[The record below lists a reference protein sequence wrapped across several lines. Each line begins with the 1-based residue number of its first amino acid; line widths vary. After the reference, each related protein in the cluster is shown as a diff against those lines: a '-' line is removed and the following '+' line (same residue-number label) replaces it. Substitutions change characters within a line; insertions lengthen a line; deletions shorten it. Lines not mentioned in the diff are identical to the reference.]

1 MSQFSSL
8 RARWEAVDWIVAIY
22 TLWVGAIILWRA
34 SYIPGWPRLILI
46 HLGILAF
53 LLVLP
58 ARGSAWE
65 TRHLPIRALTEARD
79 ILKFLRYA
87 YPLPMQLIF
96 FEEVRLTVN
105 AIFPQAP
112 YWFEPHLYAA
122 DIAVFGDLPARLL
135 IPGVNPVTTE
145 VVHFFYFSY
154 YFILIGGIIYAYRG
168 TWGLVKDRDT
178 LPARGYGVFVT
189 GMTAAF
195 LLSFAHFPWLAARGP
210 WENAALM
217 AEMPPF
223 NGMVF
228 TYLIEVVIEHGAVS
242 GGCFPS
248 AHVAGAWGIV
258 FALAWTRKHRRTAM
272 LMGFLAIGMTFAC
285 VFTRYHHAMDM
296 PAGFLCGIAGALLG
310 QWLTGQRSS
319 DHPTAA

>member
-1 MSQFSSL
+1 MSPLSSL
-8 RARWEAVDWIVAIY
+8 RSRWDAVDWIVATY
-22 TLWVGAIILWRA
+22 TVWVGAIVLWRA
-34 SYIPGWPRLILI
+34 AYIPGWQRLILI

-53 LLVLP
+53 LLILP
-58 ARGSAWE
+58 RRGSAWE
-65 TRHLPIRALTEARD
+65 TRTLPNRLLIEIRDL
-79 ILKFLRYA
+79 LKFLRYA

-105 AIFPQAP
+105 AIFPETP

-135 IPGVNPVTTE
+135 IPWVSLPVTE
-145 VVHFFYFSY
+145 VMHFFYFSY

-168 TWGLVKDRDT
+168 TWGLVSNRDI
-178 LPARGYGVFVT
+178 LPASGYRVFVT

-195 LLSFAHFPWLAARGP
+195 LLSFAHFPWLASRGP
-210 WENAALM
+210 WENPELM

-223 NGMVF
+223 NGWLF

-258 FALAWTRKHRRTAM
+258 FSLAWTRKYRRTA
-272 LMGFLAIGMTFAC
+272 LVLGFLALGMTFAC
-285 VFTRYHHAMDM
+285 VFTRYHHAVDM
-296 PAGFLCGIAGALLG
+296 PAGFLCGVAGALLG
-310 QWLTGQRSS
+310 QWLVGRRS
-319 DHPTAA
+319 

>member
-1 MSQFSSL
+1 MSPI
-8 RARWEAVDWIVAIY
+8 REMRNRWQAVDWIVAAY
-22 TLWVGAIILWRA
+22 TVWVGAIILWRA
-34 SYIPGWPRLILI
+34 AYIPGWPRLILI

-53 LLVLP
+53 LLALP
-58 ARGSAWE
+58 PRGSSWE
-65 TRHLPIRALTEARD
+65 TRTLPGRLLVEIRDL
-79 ILKFLRYA
+79 LKFLRYA
-87 YPLPMQLIF
+87 YPLPMQLFF

-105 AIFPQAP
+105 AIFPETP

-122 DIAVFGDLPARLL
+122 DVAIFGDLPARLL
-135 IPGVNPVTTE
+135 IPWVSPPITE
-145 VVHFFYFSY
+145 IFHFFYFSY

-168 TWGLVKDRDT
+168 TWGLVDDRDR
-178 LPARGYGVFVT
+178 LPAPGYAVFLT

-195 LLSFAHFPWLAARGP
+195 LLSFAHFPWLASRGP
-210 WENAALM
+210 WENPALM
-217 AEMPPF
+217 AEMPRF
-223 NGMVF
+223 NGWLF

-258 FALAWTRKHRRTAM
+258 FGLAWTRKHRRTAM

-296 PAGFLCGIAGALLG
+296 PAGFLCGTAGALLG
-310 QWLTGQRSS
+310 QWLVVGRG
-319 DHPTAA
+319 D

>member
-1 MSQFSSL
+1 MSPLGSL
-8 RARWEAVDWIVAIY
+8 RTRWVAVDWIVATY
-22 TLWVGAIILWRA
+22 TVGVGAIILWRA
-34 SYIPGWPRLILI
+34 AYIPGWPRLLLI

-58 ARGSAWE
+58 PRRSAWE
-65 TRHLPIRALTEARD
+65 TRQLPSRLLAEIRDL
-79 ILKFLRYA
+79 LKFLRYA

-105 AIFPQAP
+105 AIFPETP

-135 IPGVNPVTTE
+135 IPWVSLPVTE
-145 VVHFFYFSY
+145 FLHFFYFSY

-168 TWGLVKDRDT
+168 TWGLVSDRDK
-178 LPARGYGVFVT
+178 LPSPGYSLFIT
-189 GMTAAF
+189 GMTSAF
-195 LLSFAHFPWLAARGP
+195 LLSFAFFPWLASRGP
-210 WENAALM
+210 WENPDLM

-223 NGMVF
+223 NGLLF

-248 AHVAGAWGIV
+248 AHVAAAWGIV
-258 FALAWTRKHRRTAM
+258 FSLAWTRKYRRTAM

-285 VFTRYHHAMDM
+285 VFTRYHHAVDM
-296 PAGFLCGIAGALLG
+296 PAGFLCGVAGALMG
-310 QWLTGQRSS
+310 QWLVGGE
-319 DHPTAA
+319 A